1 MKKDILDLRNQTV
14 SKANMLIQRSRF
26 NLSLQQQKI
35 IMALIAT
42 IRPTDDEFRF
52 YEFDI
57 LDFCR
62 VTGIDCGNGKNY
74 QNLKSAIKA
83 LADKSI
89 WITKEDGSE
98 TLLRWIEKATIAKGS
113 GSGRIMLRLDEDM
126 KPFLL
131 HLQRNFTVYEAIWT
145 LKFASKYSFRLYEI
159 IKSFHY
165 RELETYSR
173 EFPLDELRRMMGAET
188 YTVYHDFKVKALD
201 PAVREINEY
210 SDKIVEWTP
219 SKTGKQVTAIR
230 FTISTKDS
238 WTKIELRDK
247 IEKSLGLMPGQMTL
261 WDQIREGKK

>member
-1 MKKDILDLRNQTV
+1 MKREALDLDLRNQTIA
-14 SKANMLIQRSRF
+14 KANTLIQRSRF

-35 IMALIAT
+35 IMALIAKIT
-42 IRPTDDEFRF
+42 PIDDDFRV
-52 YEFDI
+52 YEFDVI
-57 LDFCR
+57 DFCR
-62 VTGIDCGNGKNY
+62 ATGIDCDNGKNY
-74 QNLKSAIKA
+74 QNLKATIKA

-98 TLLRWIEKATIAKGS
+98 TLLRWIEKATISKGAGS
-113 GSGRIMLRLDEDM
+113 GKILLRLDADM

-131 HLQRNFTVYEAIWT
+131 HLQKNFTMYEAIWT

-165 RELETYSR
+165 RELESYSR
-173 EFPLDELRRMMGAET
+173 EFNLDELRRMMGAET
-188 YTVYHDFKVKALD
+188 YPVYQNFKVKALE

-210 SDKIVEWTP
+210 SDKVLSWKPI
-219 SKTGKQVTAIR
+219 KTGKQVTAIS

-238 WTKIELRDK
+238 WTKLELRDK

-261 WDQIREGKK
+261 WDQIHS